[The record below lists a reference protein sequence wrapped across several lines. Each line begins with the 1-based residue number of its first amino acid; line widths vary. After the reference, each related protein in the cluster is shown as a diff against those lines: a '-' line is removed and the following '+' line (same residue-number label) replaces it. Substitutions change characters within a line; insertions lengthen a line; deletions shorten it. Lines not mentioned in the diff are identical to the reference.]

1 MQNLND
7 MVTFAR
13 VVEASGFSEA
23 ARQMGVSKSHVSKAI
38 ARLELSLGV
47 RLLNRS
53 TRGLSVTEI
62 GAAFHEHCIRV
73 TEEAAQAAEVVGRL
87 QSEPRG
93 VLRVTAPVAFGRLHV
108 GPAVAEFLSRYPR
121 LKLDMTITDRMVDL
135 VSEGY
140 DVAIRIRR
148 EPSLHVVARE
158 LAPVRRVVCATPD
171 YFERRGIPATPQDL
185 AEHNCLHYTH
195 FGTQGE
201 WRFQSPRG
209 EIVVP
214 VKGTL
219 RIDDD
224 DTLAQAVMSGLG
236 IAMLPTFIIGGE
248 LQGGRLQ
255 SVLSDYVPLERRIY
269 AVHLPNVRL
278 PVKIRAFVDF
288 LQARFGPTPYWDGT
302 EVKPQASETAAPVP
316 SDSMRRGP

>member
-1 MQNLND
+1 MLNLND

-13 VVEASGFSEA
+13 VIEANGFSEA
-23 ARQMGVSKSHVSKAI
+23 ARRMGVSKSRVSKTV
-38 ARLELSLGV
+38 ARLEQSLGV

-53 TRGLSVTEI
+53 TRGLSLTEI
-62 GAAFHEHCIRV
+62 GAAFHEHCTRIV
-73 TEEAAQAAEVVGRL
+73 EEATQASDVVSQL

-93 VLRVTAPVAFGRLHV
+93 TLRVTAPVAFGRLHV
-108 GPAVAEFLSRYPR
+108 APAVADYLNRYPR
-121 LKLDMTITDRMVDL
+121 LRLDMTITDRMVDL

-171 YFERRGIPATPQDL
+171 YFERRGLPSTPQDL
-185 AEHNCLHYTH
+185 SGHNCLHYTH

-201 WRFQSPRG
+201 WRFQGPEG

-214 VKGTL
+214 VQGSL

-224 DTLAQAVMSGLG
+224 DTLAQAVLRGLG
-236 IAMLPTFIIGGE
+236 VALLPTFIIGGE
-248 LQGGRLQ
+248 LKAGRLQ
-255 SVLSDYVPLERRIY
+255 SVLSDYLPLERRIY
-269 AVHLPNVRL
+269 AVHLPNVHL
-278 PVKIRAFVDF
+278 PLKIRGFIDF
-288 LQARFGPTPYWDGT
+288 LQNRFGPEPYWDVADGD
-302 EVKPQASETAAPVP
+302 AAAT
-316 SDSMRRGP
+316 

>member
-13 VVEASGFSEA
+13 VVEAGGFSEA
-23 ARQMGVSKSHVSKAI
+23 ARQMGVSKSGVSKSI
-38 ARLELSLGV
+38 AKLELSLGV

-53 TRGLSVTEI
+53 TRGLSLTEI
-62 GAAFHEHCIRV
+62 GAAFHEHCIRI

-108 GPAVAEFLSRYPR
+108 APAVAEYLSRYPR

-158 LAPVRRVVCATPD
+158 LAPVRRVVCATPE
-171 YFERRGIPATPQDL
+171 YFERRGIPTVPHDL
-185 AEHNCLHYTH
+185 TEHNCLHYTH

-201 WRFQSPRG
+201 WRFQSAGG

-214 VKGTL
+214 VKGSL

-224 DTLAQAVMSGLG
+224 DTLAQAVLSGLG
-236 IAMLPTFIIGGE
+236 IAMLPTFIIGRE
-248 LQGGRLQ
+248 LQAGRLR

-278 PVKIRAFVDF
+278 PVKIRAFIDF
-288 LQARFGPTPYWDGT
+288 LQDRFGPEPYWDRT
-302 EVKPQASETAAPVP
+302 EDEGSAAT
-316 SDSMRRGP
+316 RGG

>member
-13 VVEASGFSEA
+13 VVEAGGFSEA
-23 ARQMGVSKSHVSKAI
+23 ARQMGVSKSGVSKSI
-38 ARLELSLGV
+38 AKLELSLGV

-53 TRGLSVTEI
+53 TRGLSLTEI
-62 GAAFHEHCIRV
+62 GAAFHEHCIRI

-108 GPAVAEFLSRYPR
+108 APAVAEYLSRYPR

-171 YFERRGIPATPQDL
+171 YFERRGIPTVPHDL
-185 AEHNCLHYTH
+185 TEHNCLHYTH

-201 WRFQSPRG
+201 WRFQSAGG

-214 VKGTL
+214 VKGSL

-224 DTLAQAVMSGLG
+224 DTLAQAVLSGLG
-236 IAMLPTFIIGGE
+236 IAMLPTFIIGRE
-248 LQGGRLQ
+248 LQAGRLR

-278 PVKIRAFVDF
+278 PVKIRAFIDF
-288 LQARFGPTPYWDGT
+288 LQDRFGPEPYWDRT
-302 EVKPQASETAAPVP
+302 EDEGSAATR
-316 SDSMRRGP
+316 SG

>member
-13 VVEASGFSEA
+13 VVEAGGFSEA
-23 ARQMGVSKSHVSKAI
+23 ARQMGVSKSGVSKSI
-38 ARLELSLGV
+38 AKLELSLGV

-53 TRGLSVTEI
+53 TRGLSLTEI
-62 GAAFHEHCIRV
+62 GAAFHEHCIRI

-108 GPAVAEFLSRYPR
+108 APAVAEYLSRYPR

-171 YFERRGIPATPQDL
+171 YFERRGIPTVPHDL
-185 AEHNCLHYTH
+185 TEHNCLHYTH

-201 WRFQSPRG
+201 WRFQSAGG

-214 VKGTL
+214 VKGSL

-224 DTLAQAVMSGLG
+224 DTLAQAVLSGLG
-236 IAMLPTFIIGGE
+236 IAMLPTFIIGRE
-248 LQGGRLQ
+248 LQAGRLRP
-255 SVLSDYVPLERRIY
+255 VLSDYVPLERRIY

-278 PVKIRAFVDF
+278 PVKIRAFIDF
-288 LQARFGPTPYWDGT
+288 LQDRFGPEPYWDRT
-302 EVKPQASETAAPVP
+302 EDEGSAAT
-316 SDSMRRGP
+316 RGG

>member
-13 VVEASGFSEA
+13 VVEAGGFSEA
-23 ARQMGVSKSHVSKAI
+23 ARQMGVSKSGVSKSI
-38 ARLELSLGV
+38 AKLELSLGV

-53 TRGLSVTEI
+53 TRGLSLTEI
-62 GAAFHEHCIRV
+62 GAAFHEHCIRI

-108 GPAVAEFLSRYPR
+108 APAVAEYLSRYPR

-158 LAPVRRVVCATPD
+158 LAPVRCVVCATPD
-171 YFERRGIPATPQDL
+171 YFERRGIPTVPHDL
-185 AEHNCLHYTH
+185 TEHNCLHYTH

-201 WRFQSPRG
+201 WRFQSAGG

-214 VKGTL
+214 VKGSL

-224 DTLAQAVMSGLG
+224 DTLAQAVLSGLG
-236 IAMLPTFIIGGE
+236 IAMLPTFIIGRE
-248 LQGGRLQ
+248 LQAGRLR

-278 PVKIRAFVDF
+278 PVKIRAFIDF
-288 LQARFGPTPYWDGT
+288 LQDRFGPEPYWDRT
-302 EVKPQASETAAPVP
+302 EDEGSAAT
-316 SDSMRRGP
+316 RGG

>member
-1 MQNLND
+1 MENLND

-13 VVEASGFSEA
+13 VVEAGGFSEA

-62 GAAFHEHCIRV
+62 GAAFHEHCIRI

-171 YFERRGIPATPQDL
+171 YFERRGVPTAPQDL

-224 DTLAQAVMSGLG
+224 DTLAQAVLSGLG
-236 IAMLPTFIIGGE
+236 LAMLPTFIIGGE
-248 LQGGRLQ
+248 LQAGRLR

-278 PVKIRAFVDF
+278 PVKIRAFLDF
-288 LQARFGPTPYWDGT
+288 LQARFGPTPYWDRIDDEASVVARGT
-302 EVKPQASETAAPVP
+302 
-316 SDSMRRGP
+316 

>member
-23 ARQMGVSKSHVSKAI
+23 ARQMGVSKSRVSKSI

-53 TRGLSVTEI
+53 TRGLSLTEI
-62 GAAFHEHCIRV
+62 GVAFHEHCIRI

-108 GPAVAEFLSRYPR
+108 APAVAEYLSRYPR

-158 LAPVRRVVCATPD
+158 LAPVHRVVCATPE
-171 YFERRGIPATPQDL
+171 YFRRRGMPIVPHEL

-195 FGTQGE
+195 FGTQGQ
-201 WRFQSPRG
+201 WRFQSAEG

-214 VKGTL
+214 VKGSL

-224 DTLAQAVMSGLG
+224 DTLAQAVLSGLG
-236 IAMLPTFIIGGE
+236 VAMLPTFIIGPE
-248 LQGGRLQ
+248 LQAGRLC
-255 SVLSDYVPLERRIY
+255 SVLSDYVPLERRLY

-278 PVKIRAFVDF
+278 PIKIRAFIDF
-288 LQARFGPTPYWDGT
+288 LQARFGPTPYWDRT
-302 EVKPQASETAAPVP
+302 VDVE
-316 SDSMRRGP
+316 RGVDVDG

>member
-13 VVEASGFSEA
+13 VVEAGGFSEA
-23 ARQMGVSKSHVSKAI
+23 ARQMGVSKSGVSKSI
-38 ARLELSLGV
+38 AKLELSLGV

-53 TRGLSVTEI
+53 TRGLSLTEI
-62 GAAFHEHCIRV
+62 GAAFHEHCIRI
-73 TEEAAQAAEVVGRL
+73 TEEAAQAADVVGRL

-108 GPAVAEFLSRYPR
+108 APAVAEYLSRYPR

-158 LAPVRRVVCATPD
+158 LAPVRRVVCATPE
-171 YFERRGIPATPQDL
+171 YFERRGIPTVPHDL
-185 AEHNCLHYTH
+185 TEHNCLHYTH

-201 WRFQSPRG
+201 WRFQSAGG

-214 VKGTL
+214 VKGSL

-224 DTLAQAVMSGLG
+224 DTLAQAVLSGLG
-236 IAMLPTFIIGGE
+236 IAMLPTFIIGRE
-248 LQGGRLQ
+248 LQAGRLR

-278 PVKIRAFVDF
+278 PVKIRAFIDF
-288 LQARFGPTPYWDGT
+288 LQDRFGPEPYWDRT
-302 EVKPQASETAAPVP
+302 EDEGSAAT
-316 SDSMRRGP
+316 RGG

>member
-1 MQNLND
+1 MENLND

-13 VVEASGFSEA
+13 VVEAGGFSEA

-62 GAAFHEHCIRV
+62 GAAFHEHCIRI

-171 YFERRGIPATPQDL
+171 YFERRGVPTAPQDL

-224 DTLAQAVMSGLG
+224 DTLAQAVLSGLG
-236 IAMLPTFIIGGE
+236 LAMLPTFIIGGE
-248 LQGGRLQ
+248 LQAGRLRC
-255 SVLSDYVPLERRIY
+255 VLSDYVPLERRIY

-278 PVKIRAFVDF
+278 PVKIRAFIDF
-288 LQARFGPTPYWDGT
+288 LQARFGPTPYWDRIDDEASVVARGT
-302 EVKPQASETAAPVP
+302 
-316 SDSMRRGP
+316 

>member
-1 MQNLND
+1 MENLND

-13 VVEASGFSEA
+13 VVEAGGFSEA

-62 GAAFHEHCIRV
+62 GAAFHEHCIRI

-93 VLRVTAPVAFGRLHV
+93 VLRVPAPVAFGRLHV

-171 YFERRGIPATPQDL
+171 YFERRGVPTAPQDL

-224 DTLAQAVMSGLG
+224 DTLAQAVLSGLG
-236 IAMLPTFIIGGE
+236 LAMLPTFIIGGE
-248 LQGGRLQ
+248 LQAGRLRC
-255 SVLSDYVPLERRIY
+255 VLSDYVPLERRIY

-278 PVKIRAFVDF
+278 PVKIRAFIDF
-288 LQARFGPTPYWDGT
+288 LQARFGPTPYWDRIDDEASVVARGT
-302 EVKPQASETAAPVP
+302 
-316 SDSMRRGP
+316 

>member
-13 VVEASGFSEA
+13 VVEAGGFSEA
-23 ARQMGVSKSHVSKAI
+23 ARQMGVSKSGVSKSI
-38 ARLELSLGV
+38 AKLELSLGV

-53 TRGLSVTEI
+53 TRGLSLTEI
-62 GAAFHEHCIRV
+62 GAAFHEHCIRI

-108 GPAVAEFLSRYPR
+108 APAVAEYLSRYTR

-171 YFERRGIPATPQDL
+171 YFERRGIPTVPHDL
-185 AEHNCLHYTH
+185 TEHNCLHYTH

-201 WRFQSPRG
+201 WRFQSAGG

-214 VKGTL
+214 VKGSL

-224 DTLAQAVMSGLG
+224 DTLAQAVLSGLG
-236 IAMLPTFIIGGE
+236 IAMLPTFIIGRE
-248 LQGGRLQ
+248 LQAGRLR

-278 PVKIRAFVDF
+278 PVKIRAFIDF
-288 LQARFGPTPYWDGT
+288 LQDRFGPEPYWDRT
-302 EVKPQASETAAPVP
+302 EDEGSAAT
-316 SDSMRRGP
+316 RGG

>member
-1 MQNLND
+1 MENLND
-7 MVTFAR
+7 MVIFAR

-23 ARQMGVSKSHVSKAI
+23 ARRMGVSKSSVSKSI
-38 ARLELSLGV
+38 SRLELSLGV

-53 TRGLSVTEI
+53 TRGLSLTEI
-62 GAAFHEHCIRV
+62 GAAFHEHCLRIS
-73 TEEAAQAAEVVGRL
+73 EEAAQASEVVGRL

-108 GPAVAEFLSRYPR
+108 APAVADYLSRYPR
-121 LKLDMTITDRMVDL
+121 LKLDMSITDRMVDL

-158 LAPVRRVVCATPD
+158 LAPVRRVVCATPE
-171 YFERRGIPATPQDL
+171 YFHRRGLPIAPDDL
-185 AEHNCLHYTH
+185 VGHNCLHYTH

-201 WRFQSPRG
+201 WRFQSAG
-209 EIVVP
+209 GDIVVP
-214 VKGTL
+214 VRGSL

-224 DTLAQAVMSGLG
+224 DTLAQAVLSGLG

-248 LQGGRLQ
+248 LQAGRLK
-255 SVLSDYVPLERRIY
+255 SVLSDYIPLDRHIY
-269 AVHLPNVRL
+269 AVHLPNARL
-278 PVKIRAFVDF
+278 PLKIRGFIDF
-288 LQARFGPTPYWDGT
+288 LQARFGPTPYWDR
-302 EVKPQASETAAPVP
+302 PATAEP
-316 SDSMRRGP
+316 SRVD

>member
-1 MQNLND
+1 MQNLNH

-13 VVEASGFSEA
+13 VVEAGGFSEA
-23 ARQMGVSKSHVSKAI
+23 ARQMGVSKSRVSKSI
-38 ARLELSLGV
+38 AKLELSLGV

-53 TRGLSVTEI
+53 TRGLSLTEI
-62 GAAFHEHCIRV
+62 GAAFHEHCIRI

-108 GPAVAEFLSRYPR
+108 APAVAEYLSRYPR

-171 YFERRGIPATPQDL
+171 YFERRGIPTVPHDL
-185 AEHNCLHYTH
+185 TEHNCLHYTH

-201 WRFQSPRG
+201 WRFQSAGG

-214 VKGTL
+214 VKGSL

-224 DTLAQAVMSGLG
+224 DTLAQAVLSGLG
-236 IAMLPTFIIGGE
+236 IAMLPTFIIGRE
-248 LQGGRLQ
+248 LQAGRLR

-278 PVKIRAFVDF
+278 PVKIRAFIDF
-288 LQARFGPTPYWDGT
+288 LQDRFGPEPYWDRT
-302 EVKPQASETAAPVP
+302 EDEGSAAT
-316 SDSMRRGP
+316 RGG

>member
-13 VVEASGFSEA
+13 VVEAGGFSEA
-23 ARQMGVSKSHVSKAI
+23 ARQMGVSKSGVSKSI
-38 ARLELSLGV
+38 AKLELSLGV

-53 TRGLSVTEI
+53 TRGLSLTEI
-62 GAAFHEHCIRV
+62 GAAFHEHCIRI

-87 QSEPRG
+87 QSEPSG

-108 GPAVAEFLSRYPR
+108 APAVAEYLSRYPR

-171 YFERRGIPATPQDL
+171 YFERRGIPTVPHDL
-185 AEHNCLHYTH
+185 TEHNCLHYTH

-201 WRFQSPRG
+201 WRFQSAGG

-214 VKGTL
+214 VKGSL

-224 DTLAQAVMSGLG
+224 DTLAQAVLSGLG
-236 IAMLPTFIIGGE
+236 IAMLPTFIIGRE
-248 LQGGRLQ
+248 LQAGRLR

-278 PVKIRAFVDF
+278 PVKIRAFIDF
-288 LQARFGPTPYWDGT
+288 LQDRFGPEPYWDRT
-302 EVKPQASETAAPVP
+302 EDEGSAAT
-316 SDSMRRGP
+316 RGG

>member
-13 VVEASGFSEA
+13 VVEAGGFSEA
-23 ARQMGVSKSHVSKAI
+23 ARQMGVSKSGVSKSI
-38 ARLELSLGV
+38 AKLELSLGV

-53 TRGLSVTEI
+53 TRGLSLTEI
-62 GAAFHEHCIRV
+62 GAAFHEHCIRI
-73 TEEAAQAAEVVGRL
+73 TEEAAQAADVVGRL

-108 GPAVAEFLSRYPR
+108 APAVAEYLSRYPR

-171 YFERRGIPATPQDL
+171 YFERRGIPTVPHDL
-185 AEHNCLHYTH
+185 TEHNCLHYTH

-201 WRFQSPRG
+201 WRFQSAGG

-214 VKGTL
+214 VKGSL

-224 DTLAQAVMSGLG
+224 DTLAQAVLSGLG
-236 IAMLPTFIIGGE
+236 IAMLPTFIIGRE
-248 LQGGRLQ
+248 LQAGRLR

-278 PVKIRAFVDF
+278 PVKIRAFIDF
-288 LQARFGPTPYWDGT
+288 LQDRFGPEPYWDRT
-302 EVKPQASETAAPVP
+302 EDEGSAAT
-316 SDSMRRGP
+316 RGG

>member
-23 ARQMGVSKSHVSKAI
+23 ARQMGVSKSRVSKSI

-53 TRGLSVTEI
+53 TRGLSLTEI
-62 GAAFHEHCIRV
+62 GAAFHEHCIRI

-108 GPAVAEFLSRYPR
+108 APAVAEYLSRYPR

-158 LAPVRRVVCATPD
+158 LAPVHRVVCATPD
-171 YFERRGIPATPQDL
+171 YFKRRGVPTVPHEL

-224 DTLAQAVMSGLG
+224 DTLAQAVLSGLG
-236 IAMLPTFIIGGE
+236 LAMLPTFIIGGE
-248 LQGGRLQ
+248 LQAGRLR

-278 PVKIRAFVDF
+278 PVKIRAFIDF
-288 LQARFGPTPYWDGT
+288 LQARFGPTPYWDRIDDEASVVARGT
-302 EVKPQASETAAPVP
+302 
-316 SDSMRRGP
+316 

>member
-1 MQNLND
+1 MENLND

-13 VVEASGFSEA
+13 VVEAGGFSEA

-62 GAAFHEHCIRV
+62 GAAFHEHCIRI

-108 GPAVAEFLSRYPR
+108 GPAVAEYLSRYPR

-171 YFERRGIPATPQDL
+171 YFERRGVPTAPQDL

-224 DTLAQAVMSGLG
+224 DTLAQAVLSGLG
-236 IAMLPTFIIGGE
+236 LAMLPTFIIGGE
-248 LQGGRLQ
+248 LQAGRLR

-278 PVKIRAFVDF
+278 PVKIRAFIDF
-288 LQARFGPTPYWDGT
+288 LQARFGPTPYWDRIDDEASVVARGT
-302 EVKPQASETAAPVP
+302 
-316 SDSMRRGP
+316 

>member
-13 VVEASGFSEA
+13 VVEAGGFSEA
-23 ARQMGVSKSHVSKAI
+23 ARQMGVSKSGVSKSI
-38 ARLELSLGV
+38 AKLELSLGV

-53 TRGLSVTEI
+53 TRGLSLTEI
-62 GAAFHEHCIRV
+62 GAAFHEHCIRI

-108 GPAVAEFLSRYPR
+108 APAVAEYLSRYPR

-171 YFERRGIPATPQDL
+171 YFERRGIPTVPHDL
-185 AEHNCLHYTH
+185 TEHNCLHYTH

-201 WRFQSPRG
+201 WRFQSAGG

-214 VKGTL
+214 VKGSL

-224 DTLAQAVMSGLG
+224 DTLAQAVLSGLG
-236 IAMLPTFIIGGE
+236 IAMLPTFIIGRE
-248 LQGGRLQ
+248 LQAGRLR

-278 PVKIRAFVDF
+278 PVKIRAFIDF
-288 LQARFGPTPYWDGT
+288 LQDRFGPEPYWDRT
-302 EVKPQASETAAPVP
+302 EDEGSAAT
-316 SDSMRRGP
+316 RGG

>member
-1 MQNLND
+1 MENLND

-13 VVEASGFSEA
+13 VVEAGGFSEA

-62 GAAFHEHCIRV
+62 GAAFHEHCIRI

-171 YFERRGIPATPQDL
+171 YFERRGVPTAPQDL

-224 DTLAQAVMSGLG
+224 DTLAQAVLSGLG
-236 IAMLPTFIIGGE
+236 LAMLPTFIIGGE
-248 LQGGRLQ
+248 LQAGRLR

-278 PVKIRAFVDF
+278 PVKIRAFIDF
-288 LQARFGPTPYWDGT
+288 LQARFGPTPYWDRIDDEASVVARGT
-302 EVKPQASETAAPVP
+302 
-316 SDSMRRGP
+316 